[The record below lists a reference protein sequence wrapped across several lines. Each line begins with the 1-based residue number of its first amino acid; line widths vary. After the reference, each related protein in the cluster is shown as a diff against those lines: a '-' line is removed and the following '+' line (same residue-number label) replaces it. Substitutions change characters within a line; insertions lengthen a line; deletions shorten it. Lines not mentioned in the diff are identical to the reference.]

1 MKQQAYQVQLGFACP
16 RTGHWITTGNT
27 VDMTP
32 SEATQ
37 LVLSG
42 YLVPVPEV
50 TAPTVIKKG
59 K

>member
-1 MKQQAYQVQLGFACP
+1 MQANTYRVQLGFACP
-16 RTGHWITTGNT
+16 RTGHWINAGTT
-27 VDMTP
+27 VSMTP

-42 YLVPVPEV
+42 YLVPPA
-50 TAPTVIKKG
+50 APTTTTKKG

>member
-1 MKQQAYQVQLGFACP
+1 MKSQDYRVQLGFACP
-16 RTGHWITTGNT
+16 RTGHWINAGTT
-27 VDMTP
+27 VSMTP

-42 YLVPVPEV
+42 YLVPAAAAST
-50 TAPTVIKKG
+50 TAKKG